1 MHIFAIFRF
10 QPWDPFPLNLLR
22 HKKHCDEFSK
32 SPDDEVGDDGD
43 EADDGDEDGDNS
55 DDNDDEGCKGWGDDG
70 FYI

>member
-32 SPDDEVGDDGD
+32 SPDDQAGDGDEDDDGD
-43 EADDGDEDGDNS
+43 GDGDNS
-55 DDNDDEGCKGWGDDG
+55 DDNDGEGCKGWGDG